1 MDPAMRRKMGT
12 MPNPPAPTDEGG
24 DMGGEQA
31 AEEPA
36 AGGDSKPTAFLP
48 KELGGGKQWKPG
60 DEIVLKIDAV
70 DPETG
75 EMQVS
80 YAPESPDESA
90 EPTDTMS
97 AMDEKLPDDGDGGG
111 Y

>member
-1 MDPAMRRKMGT
+1 MRRKMGT
-12 MPNPPAPTDEGG
+12 MPPSPMDESG
-24 DMGGEQA
+24 DMGGEGA
-31 AEEPA
+31 PGDASPENN
-36 AGGDSKPTAFLP
+36 DSKTTAFLP

-80 YAPESPDESA
+80 YAPETGDES
-90 EPTDTMS
+90 E
-97 AMDEKLPDDGDGGG
+97 MDDSPGPMEAFDKSMPDNDES
-111 Y
+111 